1 MNGRRK
7 PILHLEDWVGENGR
21 RNAIVQTNTRN
32 TSFIRMYMR
41 LDKMGIKNNL
51 FHLSLLDPKLLNVHP
66 ETLNDENDPTRDLR
80 LRVAV
85 ECRWNPWYFFR
96 EVCMIP
102 AQGGKPVMFELHRG
116 NLAMLWC
123 FFSNINLTSTQPR
136 QTGKAQPL
144 DAKILTPSGWTTM
157 GAVRVGDLVSTPD
170 GGTAR
175 ITHLHPQG
183 VKPIYAITLEDGRRT
198 ECCMDHLWKVRLCN
212 GPAQIMDLH
221 RLLMLVQMVGDVGA
235 ISVPVY
241 VDGAEQYVP
250 VASIASVRDTE
261 AQCITIDHPEH
272 LYITDDYIV
281 THNSIAAVAICC
293 YVLYIAGCN
302 MEIGMLTLNNKILQA
317 NVKRVKDIRNELP
330 SYLIHESPNDNDNK
344 EGLYYAA
351 LNTKYLTYAGQKDR
365 RAAGDVGR
373 GASSPFLHVDEPPF
387 IPNID
392 KTLPTIMASTDA
404 ARATA
409 KAAGQYHANIFTTT
423 AGDPTTEEG
432 KYIREYLDK
441 AMRFTEVLYDTKDNE
456 AAHAMV
462 RANSQNQLVD
472 ATFSY
477 LQLGRSHAWFKDQIS
492 RNNVAR
498 SQVERDYLNKWV
510 SLAENPILSK
520 EITDRMY
527 RTKKD
532 DPCYNEVWGDYILKW
547 YVPKQE
553 VLSGYWKT
561 KPLIMGFDGS
571 ELIGND
577 YSTCVAIDPTT
588 LAVIFTFKCNESSI
602 AKFSMFIA
610 DILTSYR
617 KLVWVPE
624 RKSVAP
630 GMIDTVVE
638 VLLRQGQNPFKRIFN
653 KIVDNRGM
661 EEYAK
666 YDLDDPNL
674 AMQTAPRKSLGF
686 MTTGATRSVLYK
698 QVLQKA
704 ADSAADRIYDP
715 SLINELTG
723 LQARNGRLDHKVGGN
738 DDMVIAWLLA
748 CYMVFEG
755 KNLSYYGID
764 PLTILQDVKTPEDVS
779 PYHVADQRELRATIK
794 ELAQMARDAADDYRR
809 RMIIYDIERILPR
822 LDANVVINPLS
833 SDSVRQD
840 AYDYRDVVREVE
852 QLKRG
857 TQDSK
862 RVLAMTRTLFGVE
875 D

>member
-51 FHLSLLDPKLLNVHP
+51 FHLSLLDPKLMNVHP
-66 ETLNDENDPTRDLR
+66 EALNDENDPTRDLR

-136 QTGKAQPL
+136 QTGK
-144 DAKILTPSGWTTM
+144 
-157 GAVRVGDLVSTPD
+157 
-170 GGTAR
+170 
-175 ITHLHPQG
+175 
-183 VKPIYAITLEDGRRT
+183 
-198 ECCMDHLWKVRLCN
+198 
-212 GPAQIMDLH
+212 
-221 RLLMLVQMVGDVGA
+221 
-235 ISVPVY
+235 
-241 VDGAEQYVP
+241 
-250 VASIASVRDTE
+250 
-261 AQCITIDHPEH
+261 
-272 LYITDDYIV
+272 
-281 THNSIAAVAICC
+281 SIAAVAICC

-330 SYLIHESPNDNDNK
+330 SYLIHESANDNDNK

-441 AMRFTEVLYDTKDNE
+441 AMRFTEVLYDTKDNA

-462 RANSQNQLVD
+462 KANSKNQLVD

-477 LQLGRSHAWFKDQIS
+477 LQLGRSHEWFKDQIS

-510 SLAENPILSK
+510 SLAENPILAK

-686 MTTGATRSVLYK
+686 MTTGATRAVLYK

-764 PLTILQDVKTPEDVS
+764 PLTILQDIKTPEDVS

-857 TQDSK
+857 THDSK
-862 RVLAMTRTLFGVE
+862 RVLAMTRSLFGSE